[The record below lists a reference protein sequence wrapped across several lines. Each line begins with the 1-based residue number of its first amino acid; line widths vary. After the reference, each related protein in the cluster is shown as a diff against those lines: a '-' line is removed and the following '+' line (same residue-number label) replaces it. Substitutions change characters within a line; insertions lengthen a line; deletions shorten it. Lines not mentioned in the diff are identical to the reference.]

1 MFKRKKIKELES
13 LIKTLDREVNEV
25 YAYVHS
31 YGADICELEKKV
43 KALEELKESENKGKK
58 KKKKEVK

>member
-31 YGADICELEKKV
+31 HGADICELEKKV

-58 KKKKEVK
+58 KKKEVKC